1 MAPDPVLQR
10 ALQGDRE
17 ALNALCEREWQ
28 PVYYLI
34 YRHVQNREEAQ
45 DLTQEVFARALR
57 SLGRY
62 RVTDTPFQGYLA
74 TIARNLLRD
83 LWKQRRPVL
92 RDIDAEPGL
101 ASDAPSPETI
111 SMMSMERE
119 TILSGLATLPD
130 DYQAVL
136 RLRILDRR
144 SSDEVAQLMQRTP
157 DAVRQL
163 QRRALLALRAALG
176 EGIRT

>member
-1 MAPDPVLQR
+1 MATDPVLER
-10 ALQGDRE
+10 ALAGDRD

-62 RVTDTPFQGYLA
+62 RVTDTPFQGFLN

-83 LWKQRRPVL
+83 VWKRRRLPTS
-92 RDIDAEPGL
+92 DIDAAPYLPSSEPG
-101 ASDAPSPETI
+101 PEAI

-119 TILSGLATLPD
+119 EILTRMAALPD
-130 DYQAVL
+130 DYQQVL
-136 RLRILDRR
+136 RLRILERR
-144 SSDEVAQLMQRTP
+144 SSDDVARLMQRTP

-163 QRRALLALRAALG
+163 QRRALLALRASVW
-176 EGIRT
+176 EGVRP